1 MCINFDKPRYIIALK
16 NPKKHSKEIVSKG
29 ECGYPSV
36 VGYLSFEDTYRT
48 IEAAQDYIDT
58 MVKFNMWVPQE
69 GLTFDNL
76 KIQEITFNFKDV
88 NT

>member
-1 MCINFDKPRYIIALK
+1 MCIDFDKPRYIIALDK
-16 NPKKHSKEIVSKG
+16 PNKYAREFVLAG
-29 ECGYPSV
+29 EFGYPIIT
-36 VGYLSFEDTYRT
+36 GYLSFEGTYQT
-48 IEAAQDYIDT
+48 IEDAQDYIDT